1 MKNIILIKISLLL
14 SLCVISFIAV
24 YSLIIDYQ
32 FPQDQI
38 NYLFSLLYLV
48 LALNFL
54 GQDPVPDNQKERLNL
69 ILLKTQNIIISSVL
83 TIIFALILVQSKVSF
98 GKIFFI
104 LLLSLILYYSTLV
117 FFKRKVT
124 LFLFWINF
132 YLFMGVFVFYQFP
145 NFQIDFVSKFNPFG
159 GLIVNLIM

>member
-1 MKNIILIKISLLL
+1 MKNTILIKISLLL
-14 SLCVISFIAV
+14 SLCLIGFIAA

-32 FPQDQI
+32 FPQDQVT
-38 NYLFSLLYLV
+38 YLFSLLYLV

-54 GQDPVPDNQKERLNL
+54 GQELVLDNQKERINI
-69 ILLKTQNIIISSVL
+69 ILFKTQNIIISCVL
-83 TIIFALILVQSKVSF
+83 TIIFALILMQSKISF

-104 LLLSLILYYSTLV
+104 LLLSLLLYYSTLV

-145 NFQIDFVSKFNPFG
+145 NLQIDFVSKFNPFG

>member
-1 MKNIILIKISLLL
+1 MKNTIFIKISLLL
-14 SLCVISFIAV
+14 SLCLISFIAV

-32 FPQDQI
+32 FPQEQV
-38 NYLFSLLYLV
+38 NYLFSMLYLV

-54 GQDPVPDNQKERLNL
+54 GQAAVPDNQKERLNL
-69 ILLKTQNIIISSVL
+69 IILRTQNIIISCVL
-83 TIIFALILVQSKVSF
+83 MIIYALILLQSKVSF
-98 GKIFFI
+98 GKIFLI
-104 LLLSLILYYSTLV
+104 LLLSLLLYYSTLV

-145 NFQIDFVSKFNPFG
+145 NFQIDFISKYNPFG